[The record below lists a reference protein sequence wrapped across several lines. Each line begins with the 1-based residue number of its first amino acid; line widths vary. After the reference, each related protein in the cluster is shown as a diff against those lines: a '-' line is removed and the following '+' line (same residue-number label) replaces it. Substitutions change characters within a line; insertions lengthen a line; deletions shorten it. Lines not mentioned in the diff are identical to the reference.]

1 MPDGQRLK
9 RCQPWLGTLVEM
21 SCLAEPGLSRDIF
34 QAPFAMVAKVHHLMS
49 LQQGDSELA
58 RLNRA
63 PLGAWLEVS
72 EETGEVLE
80 FAKSLALESGL
91 AFNPTFRNG
100 ADPSSAYQIERRA
113 SGARARRMQSCVI
126 DLSGVAKGYAV
137 DRAMQ
142 LLVQAGPAEVLV
154 NAGGDM
160 RHAGRSPQRIALRD
174 AANPC
179 RHAGI
184 VTLCGQALASS
195 TSRVLDGDGPCDEAG
210 VVDGAGRTLPIGR
223 AASVLAASAMLAD
236 ALAKVVLVDGARAE
250 PLLLRHGAQRVL
262 LPGMN
267 PMAQAAPSLERA
279 VA

>member
-1 MPDGQRLK
+1 
-9 RCQPWLGTLVEM
+9 
-21 SCLAEPGLSRDIF
+21 
-34 QAPFAMVAKVHHLMS
+34 MVAKVHHLMS
-49 LQQGDSELA
+49 LQRSDSELA

-63 PLGAWLEVS
+63 PLGGWLEVS
-72 EETGEVLE
+72 RETGEVLA
-80 FAKSLALESGL
+80 FAKALALESGL

-100 ADPSSAYQIERRA
+100 ADPGTAYQVERLA
-113 SGARARRMQSCVI
+113 SGARARRMQSCII

-137 DRAMQ
+137 DRAIE
-142 LLVQAGPAEVLV
+142 LLVQAGASDVLV

-195 TSRVLDGDGPCDEAG
+195 TSRVLDSDGPRDDAG
-210 VVDGAGRTLPIGR
+210 VVDGAGRVLPIGR

-250 PLLLRHGAQRVL
+250 PMLLRHGAQRVL
-262 LPGMN
+262 LPGTQEL
-267 PMAQAAPSLERA
+267 AEAAPSPEGV